1 MISKKIFISKSG
13 FYSFIDRA
21 HPKHEHAAAF
31 FRFFGQEQ
39 YLLFTDT
46 FTINEAYNE
55 IYNHISP
62 SIAKDFLRTI
72 FLGNIN
78 IIYPDESAIKAALKT
93 LINYQSSEL
102 TFGQSLMAVLAN
114 RRGVSQIFTF
124 DYLHPLFGQNVFYLP
139 I

>member
-1 MISKKIFISKSG
+1 MISKKVFLAPSG

-21 HPKHEHAAAF
+21 HPKHEQSAAF
-31 FRFFGQEQ
+31 FRYFAQEE
-39 YLLFTDT
+39 YKLFADS
-46 FTINEAYNE
+46 FTINEVYNL
-55 IYNHISP
+55 IYNSISP

-78 IIYPDESAIKAALKT
+78 MIYPDEGDIKAALKT

-102 TFGQSLMAVLAN
+102 TFSQALMAVLAN
-114 RRGVSQIFTF
+114 RRGVSQVFTF
-124 DYLHPLFGQNVFYLP
+124 DYLSPLFGQNVFYLP

>member
-1 MISKKIFISKSG
+1 MISKKVFLAPSG

-21 HPKHEHAAAF
+21 HPKHEQSSAF
-31 FRFFGQEQ
+31 FRYFAQEE
-39 YLLFTDT
+39 YRLFTDS
-46 FTINEAYNE
+46 FTINEVYNE
-55 IYNHISP
+55 IYDHISP

-78 IIYPDESAIKAALKT
+78 IIYPEEGDIKAALKT

-102 TFGQSLMAVLAN
+102 TFSQALMAVLAN
-114 RRGVSQIFTF
+114 RRGISQVFTF